1 MEEIKEILKE
11 DIEKRFYDFNIE
23 ELEEDSF
30 EDFKEYV
37 EEWIYVDYDIEYIED
52 RFWDEIE
59 KIYEDL
65 KDEYLDGKRDDR
77 EEEEYLRRHM
87 YD

>member
-1 MEEIKEILKE
+1 MEEIKEVLKE

-23 ELEEDSF
+23 ELEEDNF

-77 EEEEYLRRHM
+77 EEEYLRRHM